1 MEDIQ
6 SFSKQKFKEIIR
18 TKVQSKSF
26 EYLKTLKSTH
36 SKARNIKHEKLQ
48 LQAYLQ
54 SGTNNFSINEKQ
66 FIFAAR
72 TRMLDLRGNFKT
84 GKVERKSRKCEIEK
98 ETQQH
103 ILDCPA
109 LPPSMIKYIAYNV
122 ILVLH
127 HHHHQHHHVRVLDVR
142 LHISLV
148 LMSLHYM
155 YFIII
160 ILLATCQF
168 LVVF

>member
-109 LPPSMIKYIAYNV
+109 LPPSMIKYILY
-122 ILVLH
+122 
-127 HHHHQHHHVRVLDVR
+127 
-142 LHISLV
+142 SL
-148 LMSLHYM
+148 
-155 YFIII
+155 
-160 ILLATCQF
+160 
-168 LVVF
+168 

>member
-1 MEDIQ
+1 
-6 SFSKQKFKEIIR
+6 
-18 TKVQSKSF
+18 
-26 EYLKTLKSTH
+26 
-36 SKARNIKHEKLQ
+36 
-48 LQAYLQ
+48 
-54 SGTNNFSINEKQ
+54 
-66 FIFAAR
+66 
-72 TRMLDLRGNFKT
+72 MLDLRGNFKT